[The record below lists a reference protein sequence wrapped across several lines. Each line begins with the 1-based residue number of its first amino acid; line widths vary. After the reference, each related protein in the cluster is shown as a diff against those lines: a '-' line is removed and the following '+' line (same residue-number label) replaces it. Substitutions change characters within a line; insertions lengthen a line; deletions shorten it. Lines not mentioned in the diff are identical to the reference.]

1 MVRLARSPI
10 NGESPCMRWALVCF
24 LIACGGSQIQTRN
37 AADLSKL
44 GPATLEALQPKEG
57 EPRSAKIRVY
67 VDPGIRALPQW
78 KEKITEQIDY
88 ASQLLTP
95 LVGVQLKLDGFK
107 DWARTGDPTDALAEL
122 KQADPAKDV
131 TWVIGYVTPNDVA
144 SSAMVALGSA
154 ELLGHHV
161 VVRGWAEKQEADAL
175 AEKLPDLKPAERN
188 EVLAAHER
196 HKQTVVLLH
205 MLAKTLG
212 AIDEA
217 DPAWIQSPA
226 YSPKQAGFSD
236 RNRELLQLAIDA
248 RLSEA
253 DDKDIAHDLLEKID
267 KENWGGWV
275 ASDKDDVT
283 VKLRSVVTAGK
294 ANEAAPDVPMAA
306 VEQIDR
312 VKAMS
317 NAGLSHLAGAKTP
330 QDKQKAEQELANAM
344 TELENLLTAYPGNA
358 TIYSY
363 KCELLLARSG
373 PTDKTAR
380 AACTRAGELA
390 PGDPHTHFIVAQ
402 ALAKTDIAGAR
413 AELKAAAGKIGQLK
427 AGQADAWRRLIAVYQ
442 GLGSLTWTEEA
453 VTQAKLE
460 KDDITPQIQSDR
472 ARYGVPRGAKFVK
485 PEQEGELVAA
495 VRGAL
500 SLVYSNRYAEA
511 SKAIAAGEKK
521 WPGAPGFD
529 AVRCDLALRQTQL
542 DPARAACSKALATDP
557 NESWALYLSGVIAL
571 KDTSANG
578 TKLGI
583 DRLRKAIEVDPDL
596 GQAWRT
602 LAKAYARAKDQ
613 PALDKLAADYA
624 QKFGSPLPQ

>member
-1 MVRLARSPI
+1 
-10 NGESPCMRWALVCF
+10 MRWALVCF

-44 GPATLEALQPKEG
+44 GPATLEASQPKEG
-57 EPRSAKIRVY
+57 EPRSGKVRVY

-88 ASQLLTP
+88 ANQLLTP
-95 LVGVQLKLDGFK
+95 LVGVQLKIDGFK

-144 SSAMVALGSA
+144 SSAMVALGNA
-154 ELLGHHV
+154 ELLGHHI

-196 HKQTVVLLH
+196 HKQSVVLLH

-217 DPAWIQSPA
+217 DAAWIQNPA
-226 YSPKQAGFSD
+226 YSQKQSGFSD

-275 ASDKDDVT
+275 PSDKDDVT

-306 VEQIDR
+306 VEQFDR

-317 NAGLSHLAGAKTP
+317 TAGLSHLAGAKTP

-344 TELENLLTAYPGNA
+344 AELENLLTAYPGNA

-380 AACTRAGELA
+380 AACTRAGDLA
-390 PGDPHTHFIVAQ
+390 PGDPRTHFIVAQ

-413 AELKAAAGKIGQLK
+413 AELKVAAGKIGQLK
-427 AGQADAWRRLIAVYQ
+427 AGQADAWRRLIGIYQ

-453 VTQAKLE
+453 VAQAKLE
-460 KDDITPQIQSDR
+460 KDDISPQIASDR
-472 ARYGVPRGAKFVK
+472 ARYGVPKGAKFVK
-485 PEQEGELVAA
+485 PEQEGELVGA

-500 SLVYSNRYAEA
+500 SLVYSNKYAEA
-511 SKAIAAGEKK
+511 QKAIAAGDKK

-529 AVRCDLALRQTQL
+529 AVRCDLSLRQTQL
-542 DPARAACSKALATDP
+542 EPARAACSKALATDP

-583 DRLRKAIEVDPDL
+583 EKLRKAIEVDPDL